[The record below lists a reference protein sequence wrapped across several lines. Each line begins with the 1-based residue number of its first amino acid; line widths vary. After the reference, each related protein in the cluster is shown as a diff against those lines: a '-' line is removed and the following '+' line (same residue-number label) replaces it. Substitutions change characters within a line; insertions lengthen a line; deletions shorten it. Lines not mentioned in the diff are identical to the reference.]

1 MEEINWAKLQHD
13 LLALIARHL
22 NMIED
27 YFNFGTI
34 CKSWPSATIKNN
46 FNSDLPRVSWLML
59 AEKED
64 NEENFL
70 RRFFSL
76 FNGTI
81 LNKRI

>member
-13 LLALIARHL
+13 LLALIARRL

-34 CKSWPSATIKNN
+34 CKSWLSATTKNN

-64 NEENFL
+64 NEGNFL

-81 LNKRI
+81 LNKRS